1 MVSATGSSQRLHMP
15 ALILPCPAC
24 RTSNRL
30 PSERLGDRPVCASC
44 KAPLLGAVV
53 PLGDTDF
60 DRVVA
65 AVNVPIVVDFWAGWC
80 GPCRAMAPQFAAA
93 AAELPGRFCF
103 AKVDTDAA
111 PRTAARFA
119 IQSIPTLVLLDGGR
133 ELRRSSGAMS
143 KAQLL
148 AWLGQ

>member
-1 MVSATGSSQRLHMP
+1 MAFWAQPSQVGGMA

-24 RTSNRL
+24 RTANRF
-30 PSERLGDRPVCASC
+30 PSERLADRPVCASC

-53 PLGDTDF
+53 ALGDDDF

-65 AVNVPIVVDFWAGWC
+65 AVNVPIVVDFWAAWC

-93 AAELPGRFCF
+93 AAELPGQVCF

-119 IQSIPTLVLLDGGR
+119 IQSIPTLVLLSGGR

-143 KAQLL
+143 KGQLL
-148 AWLGQ
+148 AWLGS